1 MVSRRAALFGLSG
14 GFLYSISGCLDGDI
28 GSDPSNDVTMEMSV
42 IEVFGGP
49 EENPI
54 GLKLT
59 RDSSLLSTT
68 ELPHLEFEL
77 YNESD
82 DEIDLLHSR
91 SLLFSPGES
100 DPSGLTVVTE
110 DEASS
115 IEAEESELIEE
126 TTTQCLGLEE
136 PPTRDADET
145 WSTIEPDSSI
155 SQRIAI
161 VPLADE
167 FVNDC
172 VEPGSYTMLAPFE
185 FFENSTESAD
195 ITVDLGFTVEFEEP
209 GD

>member
-1 MVSRRAALFGLSG
+1 MVSRRTALLGLFGGLIHSV
-14 GFLYSISGCLDGDI
+14 SGCLDGGI
-28 GSDPSNDVTMEMSV
+28 RSDPPDGVSMEMSV

-59 RDSSLLSTT
+59 LDRLLLSQTD
-68 ELPHLEFEL
+68 LPHLEFEL

-82 DEIDLLHSR
+82 EAVEFLHSS

-100 DPSGLTVVTE
+100 DPPGLTVVTE
-110 DEASS
+110 DEATS
-115 IEAEESELIEE
+115 IEAAESELVSEA
-126 TTTQCLGLEE
+126 TTHCLALEE

-167 FVNDC
+167 IANDC
-172 VEPGSYTMLAPFE
+172 VEPGNYSVLAPFE
-185 FFENSTESAD
+185 FYVDSTESPD
-195 ITVDLGFTVEFEEP
+195 VTVDLGFTVEFEEP
-209 GD
+209 GE